1 MKTFL
6 EWLNKGLYN
15 EVDWDNDFSDV
26 HVTCEDPEKIIN
38 NAKKAGKSLQTQC
51 HSYMPNLHFL
61 EAVKA

>member
-26 HVTCEDPEKIIN
+26 HVTCEDPEKIVAYLN
-38 NAKKAGKSLQTQC
+38 DVRANKDVDYGKREKFADS
-51 HSYMPNLHFL
+51 
-61 EAVKA
+61 V